1 LKTMIMHSK
10 LARSMG
16 EYQRRT
22 DESSKTPTL
31 ASAIIYGPNT
41 SWRLNSKVR
50 HPAFKKLRRFHTF
63 VSRKRSIITMKF
75 LLGALLL
82 GAIAEA
88 VPQLGGWALVKS
100 VPGTPKYR
108 KNAKRVVLSYG
119 PFTLMG
125 KDDTKSGFSMDP
137 KGQGGVVSISGG
149 LPARITILSGH
160 FRLRHVNGQLAE
172 PKNGVYIHHMVAMPV
187 GNTKK
192 MPIVG
197 VRGVS
202 TPSGFIDRGEDSGEV
217 ETVFTTQDGKF
228 NSGYQVTSAPR
239 FSVQY
244 DVVNYNKEKKQ
255 LYLEL
260 EVEYVDGI
268 QGLDAGHTLK
278 TVGGKI
284 LWKNLDVFWDGN

>member
-1 LKTMIMHSK
+1 
-10 LARSMG
+10 
-16 EYQRRT
+16 
-22 DESSKTPTL
+22 
-31 ASAIIYGPNT
+31 
-41 SWRLNSKVR
+41 
-50 HPAFKKLRRFHTF
+50 
-63 VSRKRSIITMKF
+63 MKF

-88 VPQLGGWALVKS
+88 VPQMGGSWALVKT
-100 VPGTPKYR
+100 VKGEPKYR

-125 KDDTKSGFSMDP
+125 KDDPKSGISMDP
-137 KGQGGVVSISGG
+137 KGQGGFVSITGG

-228 NSGYQVTSAPR
+228 NSGYQVTNVPR

-284 LWKNLDVFWDGN
+284 LWKNLVVFWDGN